1 MLEALGSCFNNKY
14 SEGYP
19 GKRYYG
25 GNEFIDESE
34 VLCQKRALDL
44 FKLDPERWGVNVQP
58 LSGSPANFAVY
69 TALLQPH
76 DRIMGLDL
84 PHGGHL
90 SHGYMSPTKR
100 ISATSVFFES
110 MPYRLLD
117 SGWIDYD
124 GLERTATLFRPRMI
138 IAGASAYSR
147 DYDYLRMRRIADQHN
162 AFLLSDM
169 AHISGL
175 VAAGVNGTNPFDHS
189 DVVTTTTHKTLR
201 GPRGGLIFFR
211 KGVRSTDKKGLQTL
225 YDLEDK
231 INWAV
236 FPALQGGPHQHQIA
250 AISVALKEA
259 MSPDFVVYQKQ
270 VKLNASFL
278 ASRMMSKGYAV
289 VSGGTDNHLF
299 LLDLRSKGIDGAR
312 VEQVLEKALITVN
325 KNSVPGDTK
334 PFVPSG
340 IRIGT
345 PAMTTRGLV
354 ESDFDRVAD
363 FIDRGVQ
370 IAVSINLS
378 HPDNAKK
385 LSSFSDFLAANHLN
399 NPQLQALRADVIAF
413 SSSFPMPY

>member
-1 MLEALGSCFNNKY
+1 MLEALGSVFNNKY

-44 FKLDPERWGVNVQP
+44 YRLDHSQWGVNVQP
-58 LSGSPANFAVY
+58 LSGSPANFAAY
-69 TALLQPH
+69 TAVLQPH

-90 SHGYMSPTKR
+90 SHGYMSPSKR
-100 ISATSVFFES
+100 ISATSVYFES

-117 SGWIDYD
+117 NGWIDYD
-124 GLERTATLFRPRMI
+124 GLEKTAQLFRPKMI

-147 DYDYLRMRRIADQHN
+147 DYDYGRMRKIADQHN

-175 VAAGVNGTNPFDHS
+175 VAAGVNRTNPFDFS
-189 DVVTTTTHKTLR
+189 DIVTTTTHKTLR
-201 GPRGGLIFFR
+201 GPRGGMIFYR
-211 KGVRSTDKKGLQTL
+211 KGVKSTDKKGVQTL

-250 AISVALKEA
+250 AISVALREA
-259 MSPDFVVYQKQ
+259 MSPEFVAYQKQ
-270 VKLNASFL
+270 VKANATHL
-278 ASRMMSKGYAV
+278 ADQMIKRGYAV

-299 LLDLRSKGIDGAR
+299 LLDLRTKNIDGAR

-340 IRIGT
+340 IRVGT

-354 ESDFDRVAD
+354 QSDFDRVAE
-363 FIDRGVQ
+363 FIDRGVAITQ
-370 IAVSINLS
+370 AINLAN
-378 HPDNAKK
+378 PENAKK
-385 LSSFSDFLAANHLN
+385 LSAFSDFLAANHSSN
-399 NPQLQALRADVIAF
+399 ADLQALRADVIAF
-413 SSSFPMPY
+413 ASKFSMPC